1 MSLGREPD
9 RIGYFSF
16 TRKATSEAVNRAVD
30 KFSLDKKDLKW
41 FRTLHSCAYHWL
53 NLKSVDIIGQS
64 DFVEFYNESGIDLH
78 NSVRSKDS
86 MIGEESNGFHLLDL
100 YRVKNS
106 TIEKEL
112 YLSKLHVKGGVN
124 RLLQADKLYRVF
136 KKRKGVMDFTDIIM
150 KFNQIN
156 QSPKLGIVIIDE
168 VQDLKPIEWD
178 MVNIMMKQAE
188 KIYLAGD
195 DDQAIYGWSGADVSK
210 LINLKCNVEVL
221 KQSYRIPNKVFYR
234 ANKLISRINDRIP
247 KEWKPREV
255 DGQMRT
261 ANFQGLDLSKGEW
274 LILARTNYY
283 INEVAKSLMQQGI
296 FFEKN
301 NSLSIS
307 ESTILAYRSW
317 MSLQE
322 GNSIS
327 YEQVKNLYQYIPT
340 GKSGIK
346 RGMKK
351 LTGAKEDHRYSYEA
365 LSKDWGLNVELN
377 APWDI
382 VLQRIPEYERI
393 YMRTIQSRGH
403 DLDKKANV
411 KLSTIHGAKG
421 GESQNV
427 VVFSDISKR
436 IYDNMWG
443 NRDDERRVFYVAM
456 TRAKE
461 NLYLIPSSSQYQFE
475 EIFL

>member
-1 MSLGREPD
+1 
-9 RIGYFSF
+9 
-16 TRKATSEAVNRAVD
+16 
-30 KFSLDKKDLKW
+30 
-41 FRTLHSCAYHWL
+41 
-53 NLKSVDIIGQS
+53 
-64 DFVEFYNESGIDLH
+64 
-78 NSVRSKDS
+78 
-86 MIGEESNGFHLLDL
+86 
-100 YRVKNS
+100 
-106 TIEKEL
+106 
-112 YLSKLHVKGGVN
+112 
-124 RLLQADKLYRVF
+124 
-136 KKRKGVMDFTDIIM
+136 
-150 KFNQIN
+150 
-156 QSPKLGIVIIDE
+156 
-168 VQDLKPIEWD
+168 
-178 MVNIMMKQAE
+178 
-188 KIYLAGD
+188 
-195 DDQAIYGWSGADVSK
+195 
-210 LINLKCNVEVL
+210 
-221 KQSYRIPNKVFYR
+221 
-234 ANKLISRINDRIP
+234 
-247 KEWKPREV
+247 
-255 DGQMRT
+255 MRT
-261 ANFQGLDLSKGEW
+261 VNFQGLDLSKGEW

-351 LTGAKEDHRYSYEA
+351 LTGAKEDQRYSYEA
-365 LSKDWGLNVELN
+365 LSKDWGLNVELK

-436 IYDNMWG
+436 IYDRW
-443 NRDDERRVFYVAM
+443 RKSERRCVF
-456 TRAKE
+456 
-461 NLYLIPSSSQYQFE
+461 
-475 EIFL
+475 